1 MDEKLKNILIKA
13 RDVSFTYGIRSMS
26 MNDISRKLGISKST
40 LYKYVKNKTDLVE
53 KMMEYEREG
62 FKRIFLDYDF
72 EGVNAIDILLI
83 VSKEVSKNFADVNPS
98 ITFDLKKYYPNLYQR
113 HIDER
118 TNFIFEKIKIN
129 LQKGISQGMYREDL
143 SVELAARLYISRLL
157 DLHNEDL
164 FPPDKF
170 SFQTLFNFMFES
182 WIRGIARPEGVK
194 YFEERFEKEKK
205 QLDL

>member
-53 KMMEYEREG
+53 KVMEYEREG

-194 YFEERFEKEKK
+194 YFEERFEKEIRNFIK
-205 QLDL
+205 

>member
-53 KMMEYEREG
+53 KVMEYEREG